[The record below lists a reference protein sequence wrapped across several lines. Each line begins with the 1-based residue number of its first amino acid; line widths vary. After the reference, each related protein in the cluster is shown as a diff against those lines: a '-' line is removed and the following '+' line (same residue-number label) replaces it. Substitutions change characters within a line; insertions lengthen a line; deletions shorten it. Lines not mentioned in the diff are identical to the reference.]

1 VRAMPSRFESCVT
14 LSRIGVLALALTV
27 GSRSATLACGYHDD
41 VSLARGF
48 LNWIYPDALHVLG
61 AITGATVEGRLPAP
75 KAAAPAREVFGTGYR
90 ETIRSQERLAA
101 AFRSASANQR
111 SRFAV
116 SIVLVEPM
124 LWTRFNADEGGELN
138 AQMHVSG
145 PERGDLIAVSGE
157 MVVAALADSRLTIGE
172 AQRAGLIRLYGSDE
186 QIAWFL
192 VTFRD
197 VGRNGFTS
205 PAEDQTHPIDSAAAQ
220 RQAP

>member
-1 VRAMPSRFESCVT
+1 MPSRFESCVT
-14 LSRIGVLALALTV
+14 LFRISVLALVLAV
-27 GSRSATLACGYHDD
+27 GFRSATLACGYHDD

-48 LNWIYPDALHVLG
+48 LNWTYPDALYVVG
-61 AITGATVEGRLPAP
+61 AISRATVEGRLPVPRAT
-75 KAAAPAREVFGTGYR
+75 APAPDVFGVGYR

-101 AFRSASANQR
+101 AFRSASANQPSR
-111 SRFAV
+111 SAF

-124 LWTRFNADEGGELN
+124 LWTRFNVDQDGELT
-138 AQMHVSG
+138 AQIHVSG
-145 PERGDLIAVSGE
+145 PERGDLIVVSGE
-157 MVVAALADSRLTIGE
+157 MVVAALADSGLTVGE

-197 VGRNGFTS
+197 VGRNSSTS
-205 PAEDQTHPIDSAAAQ
+205 PARDRTHSIDSAAVQ